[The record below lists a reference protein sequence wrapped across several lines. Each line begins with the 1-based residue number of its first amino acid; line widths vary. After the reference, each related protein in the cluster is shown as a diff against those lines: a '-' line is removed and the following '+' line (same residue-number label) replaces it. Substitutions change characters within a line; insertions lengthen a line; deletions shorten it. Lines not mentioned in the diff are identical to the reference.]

1 MKSRKN
7 IIFGIIVGVV
17 AIIAI
22 CVVAFV
28 PSKSREVTKSNSSV
42 TKKSESSKIESKATS
57 TPGKVNENGDIV
69 INVADITD
77 KVSFY
82 SYNDEGTD
90 LEVMA
95 VKASD
100 GTIRTAFNTC
110 QVCYSSGRGYYVQKG
125 NNIVCQ
131 NCGNQFTMDK
141 IQVSKGGCN
150 PVPIFKENKVVT
162 DTTITIPKKFI
173 DESKKIF
180 KNWKN

>member
-1 MKSRKN
+1 MKSKKN
-7 IIFGIIVGVV
+7 IIFGMVVGLTAV
-17 AIIAI
+17 IAI
-22 CVVAFV
+22 GVMVFLPAK
-28 PSKSREVTKSNSSV
+28 SKTVLKSNSSV
-42 TKKSESSKIESKATS
+42 TSKSEAAKTESKALS
-57 TPGKVNENGDIV
+57 TPSKVNENGDIV

-77 KVSFY
+77 KVAFY
-82 SYNDEGTD
+82 SYNDEGTE

-125 NNIVCQ
+125 SNIVCQ
-131 NCGNQFTMDK
+131 NCGNKFTADN

-150 PVPIFKENKVVT
+150 PVPISKEDKVVT

-173 DESKKIF
+173 DDSSKIF